1 MVIKN
6 FLKQVIIVLF
16 LMQISA
22 AAYSADTYILTSPP
36 RENLED
42 GKKQYV
48 PIAEHLTK
56 TTGQTFTYEHPSD
69 WLTYTK
75 NMKDDYYD
83 VILDGPH
90 FISWRV
96 AMLDHTPVARFSGS
110 LVFMLFVKKDD
121 AASTINDLTGNL
133 ICGLAPPNMATLSVQ
148 AEFDNPMRQPLILEV
163 TNFKIGF
170 KDMLA
175 DKCRAAILPVGVYKR
190 MNKEGKVDEKARSVF
205 RSKPIPQQGFSLS
218 KRVPAELQAQVAA
231 ALLSEDGHTAT
242 QAARKRFGGNKDM
255 MATNREE
262 YQGYSRFLR
271 DFWGFEVPESE
282 FEEEIEAESTAE
294 AEKPAAAEPAVSTPA
309 AAEPAEPAEPKE
321 KPTS

>member
-175 DKCRAAILPVGVYKR
+175 GKCRAAILPVGVYKR

-282 FEEEIEAESTAE
+282 FEQEIEAESTAE

-309 AAEPAEPAEPKE
+309 AAEPAEPKE

>member
-1 MVIKN
+1 VAIKN
-6 FLKQVIIVLF
+6 FLKQVIIVFF
-16 LMQISA
+16 LMQVSA
-22 AAYSADTYILTSPP
+22 AAYSADRYILTSPP

-163 TNFKIGF
+163 TNFKTGY

-175 DKCRAAILPVGVYKR
+175 GKCRAAILPVGVYKR
-190 MNKEGKVDEKARSVF
+190 MNKEGKVDEKAKSVF

-218 KRVPAELQAQVAA
+218 KRVPAELQAQVVA

-271 DFWGFEVPESE
+271 DFWGFEVPEV
-282 FEEEIEAESTAE
+282 EEEIEAESTAE
-294 AEKPAAAEPAVSTPA
+294 AEKPAAEPAASTPA
-309 AAEPAEPAEPKE
+309 AEEPKE
-321 KPTS
+321 KPSS

>member
-6 FLKQVIIVLF
+6 FLKQVIIVFF
-16 LMQISA
+16 LMQVSA
-22 AAYSADTYILTSPP
+22 AAYSADTFILTSPP

-96 AMLDHTPVARFSGS
+96 TVLDHTPVARFSGS

-175 DKCRAAILPVGVYKR
+175 GKCRAAILPVGVYKR

-231 ALLSEDGHTAT
+231 ALLSEDGHIAT

-282 FEEEIEAESTAE
+282 FEEEIEAASTAE
-294 AEKPAAAEPAVSTPA
+294 AEKPAAAEPAASTPA
-309 AAEPAEPAEPKE
+309 ATEAEK
-321 KPTS
+321 KPSS

>member
-1 MVIKN
+1 VVIKN
-6 FLKQVIIVLF
+6 FLKQAIIVFF
-16 LMQISA
+16 LMQVSV

-83 VILDGPH
+83 VVLDGPH

-96 AMLDHTPVARFSGS
+96 VMLEHTPVARFSGS
-110 LVFMLFVKKDD
+110 LVFMLFVKKGD

-163 TNFKIGF
+163 TNFKAGY

-175 DKCRAAILPVGVYKR
+175 GKCRAAILPVGVYKR
-190 MNKEGKVDEKARSVF
+190 MNKEGKVDEEARSVF

-271 DFWGFEVPESE
+271 DFWGFEVPEV
-282 FEEEIEAESTAE
+282 EEEIEAESTVE
-294 AEKPAAAEPAVSTPA
+294 AEKPAAAEPAASTPA
-309 AAEPAEPAEPKE
+309 AAEPKE
-321 KPTS
+321 KPSS

>member
-1 MVIKN
+1 MVLKN
-6 FLKQVIIVLF
+6 FLKQILIVFF
-16 LMQISA
+16 LMQLSA
-22 AAYSADTYILTSPP
+22 AAYSAETYILTSPP

-42 GKKQYV
+42 GNKQYV

-56 TTGQTFTYEHPSD
+56 ITGQTFTYEHPSD

-110 LVFMLFVKKDD
+110 LVFMLFVKMDD
-121 AASTINDLTGNL
+121 AASTINDLAGNL

-163 TNFKIGF
+163 TDFKAGY

-175 DKCRAAILPVGVYKR
+175 GKCRAAILPVGVYKR
-190 MNKEGKVDEKARSVF
+190 MNKEGKVDEKAKSVF

-218 KRVPAELQAQVAA
+218 RRVPAELQAQVAA

-282 FEEEIEAESTAE
+282 VGEEVEAESTAE
-294 AEKPAAAEPAVSTPA
+294 AEKPAAAEPAATTPA
-309 AAEPAEPAEPKE
+309 AAEPKK
-321 KPTS
+321 KPSS